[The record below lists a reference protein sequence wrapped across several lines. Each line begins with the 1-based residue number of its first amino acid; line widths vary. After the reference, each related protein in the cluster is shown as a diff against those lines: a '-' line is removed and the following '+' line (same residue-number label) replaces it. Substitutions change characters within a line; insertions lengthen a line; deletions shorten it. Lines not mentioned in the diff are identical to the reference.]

1 VSGLTLALAQGTL
14 AGYLLAV
21 ARVAGFVLVAPPFN
35 TRSVPAQARAAVVLA
50 LALPLTA
57 WTTDGAPPL
66 DSSDMLL
73 RSVLQLLLGAVLGFL
88 ALITVA
94 TLQVIGDVLDLVG
107 GFSLSLALDPMQ
119 LVQTSVLGRLNQLL
133 AVVLLFVTDGHLIV
147 VQGLVRSLRVMPQ
160 PELSLPDVARTIT
173 GDIGVM
179 LLGAIQVAAPLVAAS
194 LIADVALGLLTKA
207 APALNAFALGFP
219 LKILLTLL
227 MAGLVISQMP
237 DVLHTMVER
246 AEAGMLHLTG
256 G

>member
-57 WTTDGAPPL
+57 WTTDGAPAL
-66 DSSDMLL
+66 DSADMLL

>member
-1 VSGLTLALAQGTL
+1 MSGLTLALAQGTL